1 MLHLSS
7 SICCLNLWFTV
18 YLYTFMSVQ
27 IILSNCLI
35 ISFMSMVSLLLI
47 LMQTDEQCCNS
58 CEEVREAYRK
68 KGWALS
74 NMDLIDQVGLI
85 LSFYHN
91 KHWNFL
97 WIQMHTCEALH
108 VLCILMLKNIY
119 YNLWKLPD
127 AMRKLTAMRRLPV
140 SYSIDPWFII

>member
-1 MLHLSS
+1 
-7 SICCLNLWFTV
+7 
-18 YLYTFMSVQ
+18 
-27 IILSNCLI
+27 
-35 ISFMSMVSLLLI
+35 MVSLLLI

-119 YNLWKLPD
+119 YNL
-127 AMRKLTAMRRLPV
+127 
-140 SYSIDPWFII
+140 